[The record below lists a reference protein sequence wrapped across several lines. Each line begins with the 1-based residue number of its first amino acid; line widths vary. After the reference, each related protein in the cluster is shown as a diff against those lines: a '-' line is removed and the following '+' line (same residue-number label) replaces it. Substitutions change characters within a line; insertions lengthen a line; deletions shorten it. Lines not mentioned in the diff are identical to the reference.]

1 MSTVITILIAVLVFG
16 AIIFFHELGHF
27 TVAKLC
33 GIQVDEFAIGMGPV
47 LFRKKKNGTVYSI
60 RALPVGGFVAMEG
73 ENETLETSASFS
85 QKSVPKKL
93 AVIAAGSF
101 ANLAMGYLILVALVI
116 MNGYVGT
123 TNVVKFNEN
132 SVSEGVLQAGDKIVK
147 INGHRVRTSND
158 ITYEFLRDR
167 DGLIELTVNRGGETI
182 SLQPIQFNMVP
193 VDDEINAI
201 EIDFKVA
208 AVPMKPLDAVTYPVN
223 WGIWIVKQVWG
234 SLIDLLTG
242 RYTLN
247 QLSGPVGV
255 ATAIGEA
262 SKQGLDTFLLMAAF
276 IAINIGVF
284 NLLPFPVLDGGKLV
298 QIVIEGIIRRPIP
311 DKVIGAIN
319 AGGIVLLIGL
329 MLFATYNDIARL
341 LFGA

>member
-1 MSTVITILIAVLVFG
+1 MSTAYTVVIAVLVFG
-16 AIIFFHELGHF
+16 AIVFFHELGHF

-33 GIQVDEFAIGMGPV
+33 GIQVDEFAIGMGPT
-47 LFRKKKNGTVYSI
+47 LFRKKKNGTMYSI

-85 QKSVPKKL
+85 QKSVPQKL
-93 AVIAAGSF
+93 AVIAAGSV
-101 ANLAMGYLILVALVI
+101 ANLIMGYLILVVLVI
-116 MNGYVGT
+116 LNGYVGT

-132 SVSEGVLQAGDKIVK
+132 AVSEGILQTGDRIVRV
-147 INGHRVRTSND
+147 NGHRVHTSND
-158 ITYEFLRDR
+158 ITYEFMRDR
-167 DGLIELTVNRGGETI
+167 DGLIELTVSREGQTVVLE
-182 SLQPIQFNMVP
+182 PIQFPMVP
-193 VDDEINAI
+193 IDDELNAI

-223 WGIWIVKQVWG
+223 WGLSIVKQVWG

-262 SKQGLDTFLLMAAF
+262 SKQGPETFLLMAAF

-311 DKVIGAIN
+311 EKILGVVNGC
-319 AGGIVLLIGL
+319 GVLLLIGL
-329 MLFATYNDIARL
+329 MVFATYNDVARL
-341 LFGA
+341 LFG